1 VTLAET
7 YFSLLPEALSARGG
21 AIKDADQVALYAE
34 VFSGLSDAEMA
45 QVLDVEPTSEG
56 WVLGVGHEDLLRSK
70 AAPAPPLR
78 NDCFA
83 MPQGAHWTPVD
94 DALAHLRGNLTAV
107 SGTET
112 VDLSQASGRFLAGD
126 VVALRAHPP
135 AANSAVDGYAL
146 RGPVADGLHRLP
158 LVDGRSAAGDAFGGI
173 VPDGHAWA
181 AHYPCGYC
189 DDGGNGHWFRHGL
202 SALEGG
208 CFVDRR

>member
-1 VTLAET
+1 
-7 YFSLLPEALSARGG
+7 
-21 AIKDADQVALYAE
+21 
-34 VFSGLSDAEMA
+34 MA

-173 VPDGHAWA
+173 VPDGHALRILTGA
-181 AHYPCGYC
+181 NMPKGA
-189 DDGGNGHWFRHGL
+189 DTVILQEDVAVSGGHISFHGPL
-202 SALEGG
+202 KQGSNARKDL
-208 CFVDRR
+208 